1 MIANITIME
10 ASTYQLFVYGSLR
23 SGFRNPVYQYL
34 TQYFHLLGEAV
45 VKGQFFD
52 NGSHPVAIPT
62 NKEHFITGELYM
74 VNNQEEFAWAME
86 QLDDYEGLNVEE
98 GEQPLYRRELVD
110 AFQSGLASKAW
121 IYWFNHSVDG
131 MPAIETGDVLKYLQ
145 EKNKP

>member
-1 MIANITIME
+1 ME

-45 VKGQFFD
+45 VKGQFFE

-131 MPAIETGDVLKYLQ
+131 MPAIETGDVLKYLR